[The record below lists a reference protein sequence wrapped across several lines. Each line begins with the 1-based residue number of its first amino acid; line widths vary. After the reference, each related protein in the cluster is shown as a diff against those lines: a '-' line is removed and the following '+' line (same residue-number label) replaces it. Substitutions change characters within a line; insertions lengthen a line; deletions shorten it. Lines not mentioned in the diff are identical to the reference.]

1 MVWAL
6 RHRCLSKQR
15 TKRFKINGLGYYRE
29 AFSVDHPT
37 CDSIPMQRGA
47 GFFSVGAL
55 PYSVALVFKFVIFI
69 LMPHIGLSEGSARA
83 SEMW

>member
-1 MVWAL
+1 
-6 RHRCLSKQR
+6 
-15 TKRFKINGLGYYRE
+15 
-29 AFSVDHPT
+29 VDHPT

-55 PYSVALVFKFVIFI
+55 PSSVALVLKFVIFI
-69 LMPHIGLSEGSARA
+69 LVPHIGLSEGSARA